1 MHSRLNILL
10 RHLALALLIAGLGS
24 TAFAQTFAYV
34 VESGLQ
40 DVAVIDTSTNTLVA
54 QIPVPEPFRVVLSPD
69 GSRVYVGSVHRG
81 PFITVFVTVIDTA
94 TNSVIANIQTTNG
107 LSGLA
112 VSPDGAT
119 LYATETTP
127 SDVAVIDTATNSIT
141 TRITV
146 PDSHGPHSGGL
157 FPAVSPDGTRLYV
170 GNGGFGDI
178 YIIDTASNT
187 LVDTIPE
194 IPANPAL
201 AGNDIGLHAI
211 AVSPDGSRLYATNH
225 NGVLGVSVI
234 DTATKVEIGS
244 IPQPG
249 LAQLAVSPNGSQIWA
264 CGIFDGGPFYVLDT
278 ATFAVT
284 TLSDASAAW
293 FQAALTPDGT
303 LAFVVDGLNNQVVA
317 WDTAT
322 YLPVSSLQLAVS
334 HPPAVPGSRPKWIA
348 VGNIPPAVPFAA
360 FNVAKLQINAQG
372 FSENGS
378 FTLGTTH
385 AAAASTPSLD
395 PVTQNVT
402 LTAGSYSLT
411 IPSGSFRKDGANLHW
426 KFEGKIGAVRVNA
439 DIKQQG
445 KSTTQFDYTF
455 DVKGPNLTSEPRPIR
470 VGVKIGLNVGTSSV
484 Q

>member
-1 MHSRLNILL
+1 MHPHLKTLL
-10 RHLALALLIAGLGS
+10 RYLSLALLIAGLGT

-34 VESGLQ
+34 VETGLQ
-40 DVAVIDTSTNTLVA
+40 DVAVIDTSTNTVVA

-69 GSRVYVGSVHRG
+69 GSRAYVGSVHRS
-81 PFITVFVTVIDTA
+81 PAISVFVTVIDTA
-94 TNSVIANIQTTNG
+94 TNAVIANIQTTNS

-119 LYATETTP
+119 LYATELTP

-141 TRITV
+141 SRITV

-157 FPAVSPDGTRLYV
+157 FPVVSPDGTRLYV

-178 YIIDTASNT
+178 YIIDTASGT
-187 LVDTIPE
+187 IIDTIAE

-201 AGNDIGLHAI
+201 AGNDIGLNAV
-211 AVSPDGSRLYATNH
+211 AVSPDGTRLYATNH

-234 DTATKVEIGS
+234 DTATNVEIGS

-249 LAQLAVSPNGSQIWA
+249 MAQLAVSPNGSQIWA

-284 TLSDASAAW
+284 TLSDASSAW

-303 LAFVVDGLNNQVVA
+303 LAYVVDGLNNTIVA
-317 WDTAT
+317 WDTT
-322 YLPVSSLQLAVS
+322 TFLPVASIPLAVS
-334 HPPAVPGSRPKWIA
+334 HPPAIPGSRPKWIA
-348 VGNIPPAVPFAA
+348 IGSIPPAVPFAA
-360 FNVAKLQINAQG
+360 FTVAKLQINAQG

-378 FTLGTTH
+378 FTLGTSH
-385 AAAASTPSLD
+385 AAAAATPSLD

-402 LTAGSYSLT
+402 LTAGSYSLV
-411 IPSGSFRKDGANLHW
+411 IPAGSFRKDGSNLHW
-426 KFEGKIGAVRVNA
+426 KFEGKVGAVRVNA
-439 DIKQQG
+439 DIKQQA
-445 KSTTQFDYTF
+445 KSTTQFDYAF

-470 VGVKIGLNVGTSSV
+470 VGLKIGLNVGTSSV